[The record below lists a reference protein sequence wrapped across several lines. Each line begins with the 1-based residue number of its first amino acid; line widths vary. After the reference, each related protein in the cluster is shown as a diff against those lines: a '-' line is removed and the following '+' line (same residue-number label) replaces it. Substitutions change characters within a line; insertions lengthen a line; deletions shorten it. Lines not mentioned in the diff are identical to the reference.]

1 MMSLSIS
8 LQRCIRILRVSVR
21 HVATH
26 YLRTIFAKWPRLLQ
40 RLPGRTLAGPERLRT
55 AFEEIGGTFIKFG
68 QMLALQSDLL
78 PLEYC
83 RALFTLFDR
92 VPPFAFAEVQ
102 KIFFEELG
110 RGPYDVYDSFDP
122 NPIATGS
129 IGQVHRASLGTE

>member
-8 LQRCIRILRVSVR
+8 LQRCVRIFRVSVR

-40 RLPGRTLAGPERLRT
+40 KLPGRNLAGPERLRT

-92 VPPFAFAEVQ
+92 VPPFAYEEVERT
-102 KIFFEELG
+102 FLEDLG
-110 RGPYDVYDSFDP
+110 RKPSELYDSFDP
-122 NPIATGS
+122 VPIATGS
-129 IGQVHRASLGTE
+129 IGQVHVA